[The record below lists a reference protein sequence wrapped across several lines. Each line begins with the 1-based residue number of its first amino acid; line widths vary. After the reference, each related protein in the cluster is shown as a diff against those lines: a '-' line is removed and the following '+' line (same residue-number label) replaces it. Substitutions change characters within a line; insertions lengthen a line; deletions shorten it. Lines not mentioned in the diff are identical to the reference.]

1 MARKGK
7 LLAALEAHQGRDIE
21 AEKRKKQVKAAEKRK
36 REKAE
41 RKALEAGDD
50 KELVSETNGVA
61 AEAEDT
67 FANFSDEEDEVNG
80 TTQVAAQDL
89 DMNDDNDD
97 EDEEDEEDDADS
109 DVALS
114 DLSATDA
121 ADTIPHQRLTINNGP
136 ALLSSQSRIALLRKQ
151 PLNSKMPFQLHN
163 SLISTLPAS
172 STAIPDVD
180 DDLTRELEFY
190 RIART
195 AVLSARTRYHTAKIP
210 FSRPAD
216 YFAEMVKSDTHMD
229 RIKKKLYNEAA
240 EKKGRE
246 EARRQRDAK
255 KFGKQVQVAKMEER
269 AKMKRDTLEKVR
281 DLKRSKTPLSLCLL
295 VVMLVLVL
303 VLAECEKVLTK
314 PERKGTSSD
323 NVIENPDEDP
333 FSSITVEKP
342 GAKSTSGRERG
353 RGDGPNR
360 KRQRKDAKF
369 GFGGKK
375 RFAKS
380 SDASSSGDMRG
391 FSTSR
396 MKEGGRSRG
405 GGGRGRGAKRLGKS
419 RRAR

>member
-36 REKAE
+36 WEKAE
-41 RKALEAGDD
+41 RKAQQEGADNENGIEA
-50 KELVSETNGVA
+50 NGFA

-67 FANFSDEEDEVNG
+67 FANFSDEDEVNG
-80 TTQVAAQDL
+80 TAGEAAQDV
-89 DMNDDNDD
+89 DMDDDNAEEDGED
-97 EDEEDEEDDADS
+97 EDDDADS

-151 PLNSKMPFQLHN
+151 PLNSKTPFQLHN

-195 AVLSARTRYHTAKIP
+195 AVLSARTQYHTAKIP

-269 AKMKRDTLEKVR
+269 AKMKRDTLEKVK
-281 DLKRSKTPLSLCLL
+281 DLKRSKTPLSISVLRA
-295 VVMLVLVL
+295 VLVL
-303 VLAECEKVLTK
+303 VLEVVKSEINTNKNRTK
-314 PERKGTSSD
+314 R
-323 NVIENPDEDP
+323 NIIRQHN
-333 FSSITVEKP
+333 
-342 GAKSTSGRERG
+342 REPR
-353 RGDGPNR
+353 
-360 KRQRKDAKF
+360 
-369 GFGGKK
+369 
-375 RFAKS
+375 
-380 SDASSSGDMRG
+380 
-391 FSTSR
+391 
-396 MKEGGRSRG
+396 
-405 GGGRGRGAKRLGKS
+405 
-419 RRAR
+419 